1 MLKET
6 NVYVNVIILTDNG
19 ITEMDQLKKP
29 IALEF
34 EIKILGDLK
43 YFLRIEV
50 ARWRKGIFLSQ
61 RKYVFNLLKDIRHV
75 GMQARSYTNRCKPQ
89 KWSNM
94 MYHN

>member
-1 MLKET
+1 MLREA

-29 IALEF
+29 LALEF

-50 ARWRKGIFLSQ
+50 AR
-61 RKYVFNLLKDIRHV
+61 
-75 GMQARSYTNRCKPQ
+75 
-89 KWSNM
+89 
-94 MYHN
+94 